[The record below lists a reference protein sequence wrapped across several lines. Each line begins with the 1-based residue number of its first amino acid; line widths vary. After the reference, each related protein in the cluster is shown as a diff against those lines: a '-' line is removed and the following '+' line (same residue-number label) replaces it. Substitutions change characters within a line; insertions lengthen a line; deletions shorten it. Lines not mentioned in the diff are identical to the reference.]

1 MLMINSSELYIF
13 FSDNP
18 LTDNWTPH
26 PMNPIFVD
34 SINARMGGILFDDG
48 LVYRVSQQQGFDM
61 YGKSSAI
68 NHIIHMSK
76 TDYAENMVFKIE
88 PNFFNGLKG
97 THHLHSNGK
106 ITVFDYVEKVRTN
119 F

>member
-1 MLMINSSELYIF
+1 
-13 FSDNP
+13 
-18 LTDNWTPH
+18 
-26 PMNPIFVD
+26 
-34 SINARMGGILFDDG
+34 MGGILFDDG
-48 LVYRVSQQQGFDM
+48 LVYRVSQQHGFDM